1 MGICVWGG
9 VIFYNTF
16 VDAFCNQSDF
26 FSRLGD
32 ISKVMLFFVLLNA
45 TYVVTSLI
53 FLLKDY
59 CEKQKIYI
67 ERRRENQVYESS
79 DEADDRIYQEE
90 WLARRAE
97 TQA

>member
-1 MGICVWGG
+1 
-9 VIFYNTF
+9 
-16 VDAFCNQSDF
+16 
-26 FSRLGD
+26 
-32 ISKVMLFFVLLNA
+32 MLFFVMVNA
-45 TYVVTSLI
+45 TYVITSFI

-59 CEKQKIYI
+59 CEKQKNYRD
-67 ERRRENQVYESS
+67 RRRENQAYESS

>member
-1 MGICVWGG
+1 VT
-9 VIFYNTF
+9 FYNTF
-16 VDAFCNQSDF
+16 VDEFCNQTDF
-26 FSRLGD
+26 FSRLNNL
-32 ISKVMLFFVLLNA
+32 SKVMLFFVLLNA
-45 TYVVTSLI
+45 TYVITSFI

-59 CEKQKIYI
+59 CEKQKKYLD
-67 ERRRENQVYESS
+67 RRRENQAYESS